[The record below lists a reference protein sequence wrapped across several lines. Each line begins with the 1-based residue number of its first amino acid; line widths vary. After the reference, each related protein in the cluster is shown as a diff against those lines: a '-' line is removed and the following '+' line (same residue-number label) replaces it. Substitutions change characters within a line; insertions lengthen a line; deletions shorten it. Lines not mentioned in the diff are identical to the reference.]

1 MKTDPWLGLSQTK
14 EVLELHA
21 HNRSFRMYAAPGSK
35 IDRCLRAGQP
45 YEAGLLEHI
54 YKRGF
59 SGVAIDAG
67 ANVGNHTLWF
77 HMICGLS
84 VVAFEPLKH
93 QQLERNVQLNGY
105 AGADPWVAMFR
116 CALGSS
122 PNVAGHVSK
131 GRLALGQGQVPV
143 STLDAVLDRLGA
155 SESIALIKID
165 VEGMEP
171 DVIRGAR
178 ETLRRHRPIV
188 YVEEND
194 SAAIEQALSAALPY
208 ERTARFGKASVTP
221 VGEWSPVK

>member
-1 MKTDPWLGLSQTK
+1 MKSDPWLGLSQTK
-14 EVLELHA
+14 EVLELRA

-35 IDRCLRAGQP
+35 IDRCIRAGQP

-59 SGVAIDAG
+59 SGLAIDVG

-77 HMICGLS
+77 NMICKLS

-93 QQLERNVQLNGY
+93 QQLERNVQLNG
-105 AGADPWVAMFR
+105 ANPSIAMFR

-143 STLDAVLDRLGA
+143 STLDAVLDELGA
-155 SESIALIKID
+155 SEPVALIKID

-171 DVIRGAR
+171 DVILGAQ
-178 ETLRRHRPIV
+178 ETLRWHRPIV

-194 SAAIEQALSAALPY
+194 PAAIEQALNAALPY
-208 ERTARFGKASVTP
+208 ERTRRFGKASVTP